1 MADVQHSLELK
12 QNGTGMKDYL
22 SFMQRLSEEIG
33 RLFRLL
39 PFSKNDANEA
49 GPRIRVVLRPNELIF
64 RANLHGL
71 QKEDLKVQI
80 DDRLLIIQGQPQE
93 KREDQHGE
101 VRGKSF
107 CRCLELPESVNS
119 HDAHA
124 TFREGVL
131 EVTMPLG

>member
-1 MADVQHSLELK
+1 MADDQHSLELK
-12 QNGTGMKDYL
+12 QNETSMKDPL
-22 SFMQRLSEEIG
+22 SFMQRLSEEMG

-39 PFSKNDANEA
+39 HLSENDPDEG
-49 GPRIRVVLRPNELIF
+49 GPPIRVMLRRNELIF

-80 DDRLLIIQGQPQE
+80 DDHLLIIQGQPQN
-93 KREDQHGE
+93 KREDEESE
-101 VRGKSF
+101 VRRKSF
-107 CRCLELPESVNS
+107 CRCLELPEGVNS

-131 EVTMPLG
+131 KVTMPLR

>member
-1 MADVQHSLELK
+1 MAYNQHSSELK
-12 QNGTGMKDYL
+12 QNETDIKDSI
-22 SFMQRLSEEIG
+22 SFMQRLSEEMG

-39 PFSKNDANEA
+39 PFSENDGDEA

-80 DDRLLIIQGQPQE
+80 DDRSLIIQGLPQE
-93 KREDQHGE
+93 KMGNQDES
-101 VRGKSF
+101 GKGF
-107 CRCLELPESVNS
+107 CRFLELPERVNS

-131 EVTMPLG
+131 EVTMPLED